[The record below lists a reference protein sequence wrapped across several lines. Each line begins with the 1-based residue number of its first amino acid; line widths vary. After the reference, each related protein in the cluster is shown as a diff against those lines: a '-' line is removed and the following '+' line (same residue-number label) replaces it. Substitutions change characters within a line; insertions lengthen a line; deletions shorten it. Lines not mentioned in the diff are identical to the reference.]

1 MSDNYACMNVYTLQ
15 LRWAQKKQELAQ
27 AESEG
32 ASRQAL
38 ISIYRE
44 LKSIQYYLS
53 MAFVS
58 SEAVP
63 A

>member
-1 MSDNYACMNVYTLQ
+1 MSDIYACMNVHTLQ
-15 LRWAQKKQELAQ
+15 LQWAQKQQELAQ

-32 ASRQAL
+32 ASRQEL

-53 MAFVS
+53 MAFVRN
-58 SEAVP
+58 EEIP